1 MSESINILVA
11 PLNWG
16 LGHATRCIPIIRILQ
31 QEGYTVIIASDGEAL
46 ALLDKEFPQL
56 LKVSLPS
63 YDIEYAKKGQHFKRK
78 MIASIPKISRAI
90 RKEHKALKQIIDTYS
105 IKGVISDNR
114 LGLYTSNIPTVFITH
129 QLQVL
134 SGKTTATT
142 TFLHKRFIKRFNEC
156 WVPDYRG
163 SSNLSGILGHPKKA
177 EQNVRYIG
185 PLSRMKKIT
194 LPLRYDV
201 LVILS
206 GPEPQKTILE
216 TMLLKELKK
225 YNGTVLCI
233 QGRIEEEEH
242 RSTQKNIEIVNFLTS
257 EKLSQAINSSGFIIA
272 RSGYTTIM
280 DLAALQKKA
289 FFIPTPGQTEQEYL
303 AKRLKEK
310 GIAPYS
316 SQDTFKVKDLTKLAV
331 YKGFSKPQEAI
342 DLGEFF
348 SLFKGERKL
357 RSNSKFAFD
366 INLLL
371 VRFNNML
378 DNRKT

>member
-16 LGHATRCIPIIRILQ
+16 LGHATRCIPIIKALQ
-31 QEGYTVIIASDGEAL
+31 QDGYTVIIASDGDAL
-46 ALLDKEFPQL
+46 ALLDKEFPL
-56 LKVSLPS
+56 LTKVTLPS

-78 MIASIPKISRAI
+78 MISSIPKIIKAI
-90 RKEHKALKQIIDTYS
+90 HREHKALKQIIDVYN

-114 LGLYTSNIPTVFITH
+114 LGLYTPKVPTVFITH

-134 SGKTTATT
+134 SGKTTSTT
-142 TFLHKRFIKRFNEC
+142 TFLHKRFIKRFDEC
-156 WVPDYRG
+156 WIPDYKG
-163 SSNLSGILGHPKKA
+163 SYNLSGILGHPQKGNY
-177 EQNVRYIG
+177 NVHYIG
-185 PLSRMKKIT
+185 PLSRMRKANIQQ
-194 LPLRYDV
+194 RYDA
-201 LVILS
+201 LVVLS
-206 GPEPQKTILE
+206 GPEPQKSMLE
-216 TMLLKELKK
+216 AILLKELKK
-225 YNGTVLCI
+225 YNGKILFI
-233 QGRIEEEEH
+233 QGRIEEEVQ

-257 EKLSQAINSSGFIIA
+257 EELSKAINSSEFVIA

-316 SQDTFKVKDLTKLAV
+316 EQDSFKIKDLAKLAV
-331 YKGFSKPQEAI
+331 YKGFNEPQETVN
-342 DLGEFF
+342 LSEVFG
-348 SLFKGERKL
+348 LFKSERKL
-357 RSNSKFAFD
+357 RTNTKLTFD
-366 INLLL
+366 IDFLLM
-371 VRFNNML
+371 RFNNML